1 MLLLYQALGKARIS
15 LSRRISYLKEA
26 DPISQTAE
34 KEKAYTHNCKLSV
47 VTGFGNQI

>member
-26 DPISQTAE
+26 DPMSQTAG
-34 KEKAYTHNCKLSV
+34 KEKAYTYNCTLLV